1 MASTEGAANSGAAN
15 TGAAHRVDGVGQAGF
30 VARHSLYTAEQ
41 SAAAEAVAAR
51 IRELDLRT
59 VRLVVVDQHGQPRA
73 KSLSPDVAIAAMS
86 NGLDFSGA
94 IYSLDTGNQVFVP
107 AFAAGG
113 GFGID
118 EFTGFPDVVLVP
130 DPATF
135 QVLPWADRT
144 GWMLTDVYF
153 SSGAPMP
160 LDGRGLMRRQLGE
173 LAGAGYDFL
182 GGIEVEYYIVKVD
195 SDRIVPEDA
204 GFTPP
209 VPPVSVFE
217 RGYQYL
223 SEVRLDSVAATLEA
237 IRDGL
242 GAVGL
247 LPRSMEDEWGPGQ
260 MEFSFSP
267 IGGLAAADAVVLF
280 RSAVKQMCQ
289 RRGLLATFM
298 CRPALPN
305 FFSSGWHLHESLISR
320 QDGSNVFASSD
331 EVLSATGRQFVA
343 GLLDHSMPM
352 AVFAA
357 PTVNGY
363 KRFRPYSFAPDR
375 ICWAVENRGALV
387 RVQGAPGDANSHVE
401 MRMGE
406 PAANPYLYMS
416 ANIAAGLDGIRRE
429 LAPPPPVE
437 SDPYAAEAPPLPAS
451 LHEAVSALV
460 EDDFY
465 RKAFG
470 DVLVDY
476 LVQMKRAELVRYD
489 AAIAENPPPEGQD
502 VSDWEMR
509 EYFEF
514 Y

>member
-1 MASTEGAANSGAAN
+1 MASTPGSSAAN
-15 TGAAHRVDGVGQAGF
+15 TGHRVDGVGQAGF

-144 GWMLTDVYF
+144 GWMLCDVYF

-173 LAGAGYDFL
+173 LASAGYDFL
-182 GGIEVEYYIVKVD
+182 GGIEVEYYIVKLD
-195 SDRIVPEDA
+195 SDRISFDDA

-209 VPPVSVFE
+209 APPVSVFE

-320 QDGSNVFASSD
+320 ADGRNAFASEDST
-331 EVLSATGRQFVA
+331 LSPVGRQFVA
-343 GLLDHSMPM
+343 GLLEHALPM
-352 AVFAA
+352 TLFAS

-363 KRFRPYSFAPDR
+363 KRYRPYSFAPDR
-375 ICWAVENRGALV
+375 VCWAVENRGALV
-387 RVQGAPGDANSHVE
+387 RVQGAAGDSNSHVE
-401 MRMGE
+401 NRIGE
-406 PAANPYLYMS
+406 PAANPYLYMA
-416 ANIAAGLDGIRRE
+416 ANIAAGLDGIRRNLE
-429 LAPPPPVE
+429 PPAPVE
-437 SDPYAAEAPPLPAS
+437 ADPYAAEAPMLPAS
-451 LHEAVSALV
+451 LREAVGALV
-460 EDDFY
+460 EDNFY

-470 DVLVDY
+470 DAMVDY
-476 LVQMKRAELVRYD
+476 LIQMKRAELARYES
-489 AAIAENPPPEGQD
+489 AIAENPLPDGQE

>member
-1 MASTEGAANSGAAN
+1 MTSSSAGGSG
-15 TGAAHRVDGVGQAGF
+15 VDGVGQPGF
-30 VARHSLYTAEQ
+30 VARHGLYTAEQ
-41 SAAAEAVAAR
+41 AADAEALAAR
-51 IRELDLRT
+51 IRELGLRT
-59 VRLVVVDQHGQPRA
+59 VRLIIVDQHGQPRGKA
-73 KSLSPDVAIAAMS
+73 LDPEVAIAAMA

-118 EFTGFPDVVLVP
+118 EFTGFPDIVLVP

-135 QVLPWADRT
+135 AILPWADRT
-144 GWMLTDVYF
+144 GWMLCDAYF
-153 SSGAPMP
+153 GNGQP
-160 LDGRGLMRRQLGE
+160 LPIDGRGLMRRMLGE
-173 LAGAGYDFL
+173 LGQAGFDYLA
-182 GGIEVEYYIVKVD
+182 GIEVEYYIVKVD
-195 SDRIVPEDA
+195 SDHITPENA
-204 GFTPP
+204 GFTAPP
-209 VPPVSVFE
+209 PPVSVWE

-223 SEVRLDSVAATLEA
+223 SEVRLDSVSSTLEV

-242 GAVGL
+242 TAVGL
-247 LPRSMEDEWGPGQ
+247 PPRSMEDEWGPGQ

-280 RSAVKQMCQ
+280 RSAVKQICQ

-305 FFSSGWHLHESLISR
+305 FFSSGWHLHQSLLSR
-320 QDGSNVFASSD
+320 QDGRNTFASAD
-331 EVLSATGRQFVA
+331 DWLSPTGRQFVA
-343 GLLDHSMPM
+343 GLLTHSMPM
-352 AVFAA
+352 TVFAT

-375 ICWAVENRGALV
+375 VCWALENRGALV
-387 RVQGAPGDANSHVE
+387 RVQGAAGDSNSHVE

-406 PAANPYLYMS
+406 PAANPYLYLA
-416 ANIAAGLDGIRRE
+416 ANIAAGLDGISRQ
-429 LAPPPPVE
+429 LDPPPPVE
-437 SDPYAAEAPPLPAS
+437 ADPYVSQNPMLPGSLADAIAALEK
-451 LHEAVSALV
+451 
-460 EDDFY
+460 DDFY
-465 RKAFG
+465 RAAFG
-470 DVLVDY
+470 DTLVDY
-476 LVQMKRAELVRYD
+476 LLQMKRSEVGRYEAALAEHPLAD
-489 AAIAENPPPEGQD
+489 GQD

>member
-1 MASTEGAANSGAAN
+1 MGITNPPHGVS
-15 TGAAHRVDGVGQAGF
+15 GVGQHGF
-30 VARHSLYTAEQ
+30 ITRHGLYSGEQ
-41 SAAAEAVAAR
+41 AAAADEVAAR
-51 IRELDLRT
+51 IRELGLRT
-59 VRLVVVDQHGQPRA
+59 VRLVVVDQHGVPRS
-73 KSLSPDVAIAAMS
+73 KSLAPEVAITAMS

-94 IYSLDTGNQVFVP
+94 IYSLDSGNQVFVP

-130 DPATF
+130 DPGTF
-135 QVLPWADRT
+135 RVLPWADRT
-144 GWMLTDVYF
+144 GWMLCDVHF

-160 LDGRGLMRRQLGE
+160 LDGRGLMRQALSE
-173 LAGAGYDFL
+173 LADTGYDFL
-182 GGIEVEYYIVKVD
+182 GGIEIEYYIVKLD
-195 SDRIVPEDA
+195 SMRILPENA
-204 GFTPP
+204 GFTPD
-209 VPPVSVFE
+209 PPQVSVFE

-237 IRDGL
+237 VRDGL
-242 GAVGL
+242 DAVGL
-247 LPRSMEDEWGPGQ
+247 PPRSMEDEWGPGQ

-320 QDGSNVFASSD
+320 ADGRNAFTSQDQS
-331 EVLSATGRQFVA
+331 LSAAGRQFVA
-343 GLLDHSMPM
+343 GLIKHAAPM
-352 AVFAA
+352 TLFAT

-363 KRFRPYSFAPDR
+363 KRYRPYSFAPDR
-375 ICWAVENRGALV
+375 VCWAVENRGALV
-387 RVQGAPGDANSHVE
+387 RVQGAPGDENSHVE
-401 MRMGE
+401 NRMGE
-406 PAANPYLYMS
+406 PAANPYLYMA
-416 ANIAAGLDGIRRE
+416 ANIAAGLDGIRRQLE
-429 LAPPPPVE
+429 PPPPVE
-437 SDPYAAEAPPLPAS
+437 ADPYAAQAPMLPTS
-451 LHEAVSALV
+451 LGDAIGALAA
-460 EDDFY
+460 DSFY

-470 DVLVDY
+470 DVFVDY
-476 LVQMKRAELVRYD
+476 LIQMKRAEFARYEST
-489 AAIAENPPPEGQD
+489 IAQSPPPEGQD
-502 VSDWEMR
+502 VSEWEMR

>member
-1 MASTEGAANSGAAN
+1 MGITNPPHGVS
-15 TGAAHRVDGVGQAGF
+15 GVGQHGF
-30 VARHSLYTAEQ
+30 ITRHGLYSGEQ
-41 SAAAEAVAAR
+41 AAAADEVAAR
-51 IRELDLRT
+51 IRELGLRT
-59 VRLVVVDQHGQPRA
+59 VRLVVVDQHGVPRS
-73 KSLSPDVAIAAMS
+73 KSLAPEVAITAMS

-94 IYSLDTGNQVFVP
+94 IYSLDSGNQVFVP

-130 DPATF
+130 DPGTF
-135 QVLPWADRT
+135 RVLPWADRT
-144 GWMLTDVYF
+144 GWMLCDVHF

-160 LDGRGLMRRQLGE
+160 LDGRGVMRRALSE
-173 LAGAGYDFL
+173 LAGTGYDFL
-182 GGIEVEYYIVKVD
+182 AGIEIEYYIVKLD
-195 SDRIVPEDA
+195 SMRILPENA
-204 GFTPP
+204 GFTPD
-209 VPPVSVFE
+209 PPQVSVFE

-237 IRDGL
+237 VRDGL
-242 GAVGL
+242 DAVGL
-247 LPRSMEDEWGPGQ
+247 PPRSMEDEWGPGQ

-320 QDGSNVFASSD
+320 ADGRNAFTSQDQS
-331 EVLSATGRQFVA
+331 LSAVGRQFVA
-343 GLLDHSMPM
+343 GLIKHAAPM
-352 AVFAA
+352 TLFAT

-363 KRFRPYSFAPDR
+363 KRYRPYSFAPDR
-375 ICWAVENRGALV
+375 VCWAVENRGALV
-387 RVQGAPGDANSHVE
+387 RVQGAPGDENSHVE
-401 MRMGE
+401 NRMGE
-406 PAANPYLYMS
+406 PAANPYLYMA
-416 ANIAAGLDGIRRE
+416 ANIAAGLDGIRRQLE
-429 LAPPPPVE
+429 PPPPVE
-437 SDPYAAEAPPLPAS
+437 ADPYAAEAPMLPTS
-451 LHEAVSALV
+451 LGDAIDALAK
-460 EDDFY
+460 DTFY
-465 RKAFG
+465 REAFG
-470 DVLVDY
+470 DVIVDY
-476 LVQMKRAELVRYD
+476 LIQMKRAEFARYES
-489 AAIAENPPPEGQD
+489 AVAQNPPPEGQD

>member
-1 MASTEGAANSGAAN
+1 MASTDGNRGAAH
-15 TGAAHRVDGVGQAGF
+15 TGAVHRVDGVGQAGF
-30 VARHSLYTAEQ
+30 VARHGLYTPEQ

-59 VRLVVVDQHGQPRA
+59 VRLTVVDQHGVPRS
-73 KSLSPDVAIAAMS
+73 KSLAPDVAIAAMS

-130 DPATF
+130 DPDTF
-135 QVLPWADRT
+135 QILPWADRT
-144 GWMLTDVYF
+144 GWMICDVYF
-153 SSGAPMP
+153 SSGNPMP

-173 LAGAGYDFL
+173 LAAAGYDYL
-182 GGIEVEYYIVKVD
+182 AGIEVEYYIVKLD

-217 RGYQYL
+217 RGYQFL

-247 LPRSMEDEWGPGQ
+247 PPRSMEDEWGPGQ
-260 MEFSFSP
+260 MEFSFNP

-305 FFSSGWHLHESLISR
+305 FFSSGWHLHESLLSR
-320 QDGSNVFASSD
+320 QHGGNVFASSD
-331 EVLSATGRQFVA
+331 EVLSETGRQFVA
-343 GLLDHSMPM
+343 GLLDHSTAMT
-352 AVFAA
+352 VFAT

-387 RVQGAPGDANSHVE
+387 RVQGAPGDSNSHVE

-437 SDPYAAEAPPLPAS
+437 ADPYAAEATPLPAS

-465 RKAFG
+465 RKAFS

-476 LVQMKRAELVRYD
+476 LVQMKRAELARYD
-489 AAIAENPPPEGQD
+489 AAIAANPPAEGQD